1 MLYLQ
6 QSRQNDIIVLKE
18 GFGIMNEL
26 FFNIPESEK
35 KTLLFNLRAIQS
47 TFPSGVTVFNAENN
61 NTIGIIDSGI
71 VQIIRNDYNGD
82 RVLVEELSKNQIF
95 GARISSITSHDYEVV
110 SVSPC
115 KITFIDFNEIY
126 SDRIKKHPYFKQ
138 LQENLIH
145 IMSDIILKRNERI
158 QVLSQKTIRERLLE
172 YFKII
177 ARQQKS
183 KNITLPFTYTELADY
198 LGINRCA
205 MYRELANLKDEKQ
218 ISINKKIISLY
229 FYF

>member
-1 MLYLQ
+1 MYLQ
-6 QSRQNDIIVLKE
+6 QTNQNDIINLR
-18 GFGIMNEL
+18 GGIQAMNDL
-26 FFNIPESEK
+26 FFNIPESDK
-35 KTLLFNLRAIQS
+35 KTLLLNLRAIKSQ
-47 TFPSGVTVFNAENN
+47 FPSGVTVFNAENN
-61 NTIGIIDSGI
+61 NTIGIIDSGF

-82 RVLVEELSKNQIF
+82 RILVEELSKNQIF
-95 GARISSITSHDYEVV
+95 VTRISSITSHDYEVV

-115 KITFIDFNEIY
+115 TITFIDFTEIY
-126 SDRIKKHPYFKQ
+126 SDRIKKLPYYLQ
-138 LQENLIH
+138 LQENLIR

-172 YFKII
+172 YFKLISK
-177 ARQQKS
+177 QQKS

-205 MYRELANLKDEKQ
+205 MYRELGNLKDEKQ
-218 ISINKKIISLY
+218 ISINKKVISLY